1 METSENTMAAAL
13 YFVKEEK
20 YVPGKNFGGI
30 CSQVATAFSGEKAME
45 IFRFFFFFTK
55 RYLLFIFFFQK
66 KADNA
71 WVKNYLL
78 KNFILPYVPNQN
90 KVL

>member
-1 METSENTMAAAL
+1 MQ
-13 YFVKEEK
+13 
-20 YVPGKNFGGI
+20 P
-30 CSQVATAFSGEKAME
+30 VATAFSGEKAME

-55 RYLLFIFFFQK
+55 RYLLFIFFLQK

-71 WVKNYLL
+71 CVKNYLL